1 MPSPFSC
8 CPVNREYAWKK
19 TQIEKKISSFL
30 SSSSFSVVP
39 HDMPLPSSNG
49 SSGFTQIK
57 VSDNYLLIYSSF
69 FLIFFKKSYCFF
81 ASEQIWVIENLK
93 ECFLTWKSSL
103 KQSLKGRWRIP
114 AYCINS
120 TWAIVV
126 SNFQIFI
133 FQVFHCFS
141 SFSVAQGMLFINGVL
156 KLGLQLY

>member
-81 ASEQIWVIENLK
+81 ASEQIWAIENLK
-93 ECFLTWKSSL
+93 ECFLTWKASL
-103 KQSLKGRWRIP
+103 KQSLKGRWRI
-114 AYCINS
+114 YSSILY
-120 TWAIVV
+120 
-126 SNFQIFI
+126 QLDMG
-133 FQVFHCFS
+133 HCCFKFS
-141 SFSVAQGMLFINGVL
+141 DYSFSKFSLFFKFFGCLRDVVH
-156 KLGLQLY
+156 KRCS